1 MLGVGVRALPE
12 ICPLSL
18 TLGGHC
24 PSFTNKEIK
33 IRELEQ
39 PFQGLHPSQLAE
51 IESGHRSALAQT
63 GSSLEDVD
71 TCYLIIQVHILQ
83 VSYKN
88 QYCS

>member
-33 IRELEQ
+33 IGELEQ

-63 GSSLEDVD
+63 GSNWLFFGRYRHMLLNHSSTYFASEL
-71 TCYLIIQVHILQ
+71 
-83 VSYKN
+83 
-88 QYCS
+88 